1 LVEERESA
9 LILGTFSCKYEGATC
24 KKDID
29 SFLPKLEQVYGIK
42 LSNERVIWEN
52 PDKISKDARQS
63 PTGGSYKGGQK

>member
-1 LVEERESA
+1 MEYSFE
-9 LILGTFSCKYEGATC
+9 KYEGATC